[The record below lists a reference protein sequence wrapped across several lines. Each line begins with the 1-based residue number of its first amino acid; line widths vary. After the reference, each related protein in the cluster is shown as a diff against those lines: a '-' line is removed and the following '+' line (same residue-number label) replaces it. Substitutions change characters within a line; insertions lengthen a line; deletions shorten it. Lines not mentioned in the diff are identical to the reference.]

1 MKIGLV
7 IERFDPQRGGAE
19 NWTYQHAIALACR
32 GHEVHV
38 ICESV
43 SPAGISDAVIA
54 HTFGR
59 HRSRLGR
66 AAAAERV
73 LRSLKLDVIHDIG
86 LGWHSDILQSEDG
99 SRKAQWEQMLFTLP
113 AAVRSWKRM
122 LIEVLPRYREFR
134 ILMERQFRDP
144 NRVILAVSR
153 MCADHYQRYHDVPA
167 ERLRIVYHG
176 TDTVRFSP
184 DHRQSMRGPMR
195 RRLGITEGE
204 VVFLFVGH
212 DFVRKGLAIAIRA
225 VRRLADQGCPV
236 RLLVVGQRK
245 SGRQRALDGN
255 ANGLVL
261 FTGRVTNTSP
271 LYAAADALVLPTF
284 YDPCSLTVG
293 EALASG
299 LPVVTTR
306 SNGASEML
314 TEGQDGFILDDPA
327 DDVALS
333 SQLRRLCEPSVR
345 NRMGFAARQ
354 TALRF
359 PLERNCDEI
368 TSLYEATIQ
377 RRSDRNATESPS
389 PRAKRSAV
397 LASER

>member
-1 MKIGLV
+1 
-7 IERFDPQRGGAE
+7 
-19 NWTYQHAIALACR
+19 
-32 GHEVHV
+32 
-38 ICESV
+38 
-43 SPAGISDAVIA
+43 
-54 HTFGR
+54 
-59 HRSRLGR
+59 
-66 AAAAERV
+66 
-73 LRSLKLDVIHDIG
+73 
-86 LGWHSDILQSEDG
+86 
-99 SRKAQWEQMLFTLP
+99 
-113 AAVRSWKRM
+113 
-122 LIEVLPRYREFR
+122 
-134 ILMERQFRDP
+134 MERQFRDP

-167 ERLRIVYHG
+167 ERIRIVYHG

-184 DHRQSMRGPMR
+184 DHRQSMRGPTR
-195 RRLGITEGE
+195 RGLGITDSE

-245 SGRQRALDGN
+245 AGRQRALGSD
-255 ANGLVL
+255 ANGVVL

-271 LYAAADALVLPTF
+271 FYAAADALVLPTF

-306 SNGASEML
+306 FNGASEML
-314 TEGQDGFILDDPA
+314 TEGRDGLILDDPA

-333 SQLRRLCEPSVR
+333 EQLRRLFEPSVR
-345 NRMGFAARQ
+345 DRMGFAARQ

-368 TSLYEATIQ
+368 TSVYKATIK
-377 RRSDRNATESPS
+377 RRSDRRITEP
-389 PRAKRSAV
+389 PLPQTKRFAV